1 MLAHTRAGG
10 INVADVVGF
19 ATLPRLYAGLL
30 VGLGGVLAA
39 SSLVKRL
46 REARGHSAVHR
57 IRSPLADATV
67 LVRTFGSIVLLV
79 LYVLGLQQFSFFPV
93 TAIFLAVMF
102 FLYGRG
108 PIWRVLLVAVIG
120 AAALDVVRIQ
130 PASGHLAPLA
140 DVAIPLEHLLTKNGV
155 DPATLHRQRLADLGA
170 GGGLGGGG

>member
-1 MLAHTRAGG
+1 MFESTKDSILAAVLIALGIGALIVLAHTRSGG
-10 INVADVVGF
+10 TDVADVVGF

-39 SSLVKRL
+39 SSLIKRL

-57 IRSPLADATV
+57 IRSPLADPTV

-120 AAALDVVRIQ
+120 AAALDVLFIRIID
-130 PASGHLAPLA
+130 LPL
-140 DVAIPLEHLLTKNGV
+140 H
-155 DPATLHRQRLADLGA
+155 
-170 GGGLGGGG
+170 